1 MNTSQILKS
10 IAHKLGLT
18 FRVPS
23 SESQKLEAINDALPR
38 FTSPAPYV
46 VGVTE
51 VPSSSTEWI
60 VEYSEPV
67 ALLSTVDATA
77 YSFVLYSGSEAGEAV
92 SGVAISQTS
101 ATEIT
106 IETNAISISPERIYV
121 TKSGGPAVVSAATKA
136 PEIMVGGVVFQSV
149 LV

>member
-1 MNTSQILKS
+1 MTTSQILKS
-10 IAHKLGLT
+10 IAHKMGLT

-38 FTSPAPYV
+38 FTTAAPYIV
-46 VGVTE
+46 SVTE
-51 VPSSSTEWI
+51 VPSSSTAWT
-60 VEYSEPV
+60 VVYSEPV
-67 ALLSTVDATA
+67 ELLSTADATS
-77 YSFVLYSGSEAGEAV
+77 YNFVLYSGSEAGEAV

-106 IETNAISISPERIYV
+106 IETDATSISPERVFV
-121 TKSGGPAVVSAATKA
+121 TTNGGPAVVSVATKA
-136 PEIMVGGVVFQSV
+136 PEVVAGGVVFQSV

>member
-1 MNTSQILKS
+1 MTTSQILNS
-10 IAHKLGLT
+10 IARKLGLT

-38 FTSPAPYV
+38 FTSEAPYV
-46 VGVTE
+46 VSVTE
-51 VPSSSTEWI
+51 VPSSSTEWT
-60 VEYSEPV
+60 VVYSEPV
-67 ALLSTVDATA
+67 ELLSTADATD

-106 IETNAISISPERIYV
+106 IETDAISISPERIFV
-121 TKSGGPAVVSAATKA
+121 TTNGGPAVVSVATKA
-136 PEIMVGGVVFQSV
+136 PEIVAGSVVFQSV